1 VYTPTHA
8 SWLDLAEN
16 FFSRFSRRYL
26 RGKRYT
32 SLAALDEH
40 VYACFADYAR
50 VARPMRWTYNP
61 GKAA

>member
-1 VYTPTHA
+1 M
-8 SWLDLAEN
+8 
-16 FFSRFSRRYL
+16 
-26 RGKRYT
+26 